1 MAKPSTRSSRPA
13 SAPGAADNPQA
24 RSDEVAEA
32 EEESGVADELSFRE
46 AQTALELC
54 LAQLQDQD
62 LDVETMADLYR
73 RAQTYADRCDAV
85 LRQVEQEVMQWDPA
99 QPDSAPTPYAP

>member
-1 MAKPSTRSSRPA
+1 
-13 SAPGAADNPQA
+13 
-24 RSDEVAEA
+24 VAEA

-99 QPDSAPTPYAP
+99 QPDSGPTPYAP

>member
-1 MAKPSTRSSRPA
+1 MAKSSDPSTAAQPSAAQRKRASR
-13 SAPGAADNPQA
+13 
-24 RSDEVAEA
+24 AEA
-32 EEESGVADELSFRE
+32 QQADELSFRE

-73 RAQTYADRCDAV
+73 RAQTYADRCEIV
-85 LRQVEQEVMQWDPA
+85 LRRVEQEVMQWDP
-99 QPDSAPTPYAP
+99 SHHESEPTPYAP

>member
-13 SAPGAADNPQA
+13 SAPDAADNPQA
-24 RSDEVAEA
+24 RRAEVAEA
-32 EEESGVADELSFRE
+32 QEETNVADELSFRE